1 MVDLYLLLRG
11 FITVFSGF
19 NIVALVLGSFCGI
32 MIGCM
37 PGLTATMG
45 IALLVPFTF
54 GMNPFT
60 GIVMLL
66 GIYTGAIYGGGIASI
81 LIKTP
86 GTPAAAATVFDG
98 YPLAQKGMAGKAIG
112 MATVASGIGGTF
124 TALCLAFFAPILAN
138 FALRFSAPE
147 YFALAVFGL
156 SVTVTLT
163 GRSPLKGIISGCVG
177 LLIAM
182 IGLDPLGG
190 FPRFTFGTTQLT
202 GGFSFV
208 PMLIGLF
215 ALSEGFRQ
223 VEVILTAPKV
233 SSVLTNILPKL
244 SELKACTRTF
254 IRSCIIGLIVGV
266 TPAIGAETSCFI
278 GYSEAKR
285 TSKHPEL
292 FGTGIL
298 EGVAAP
304 QCAENAST
312 GGDVLPMMTLGLPGD
327 AATAVLMGALTIH
340 NLQPGP
346 LLFRDHAD
354 LVHQMFAGMITA
366 NLVYVILG
374 LTFARLFSKIVN
386 VPRRFLIPLIFT
398 TCMVGSYAINN
409 DIFDT
414 MTCVC
419 FGFVGYVMI
428 RYDYPV
434 SPMVL
439 AQILGVMMESNFRR
453 SMAMSRDNLLI
464 LVTRPISLTIL
475 ILAAFTTVTGI
486 LHQRKSAK
494 LEERIAAEAAAARE
508 RARVETTLTSD

>member
-1 MVDLYLLLRG
+1 MVDLALLAKG
-11 FITVFSGF
+11 FATVLSGY
-19 NIVALVLGSFCGI
+19 NLLALIMGSFMGI
-32 MIGCM
+32 IIGAI

-54 GMNPFT
+54 GMNPIT

-98 YPLAQKGMAGKAIG
+98 YPMAQKGMAGKAIG
-112 MATVASGIGGTF
+112 IATVASGIGGTF
-124 TALCLAFFAPILAN
+124 TALCLTFFAPILAN

-156 SVTVTLT
+156 SVTVTLA
-163 GRSPLKGIISGCVG
+163 GRSPLKGFISGAVG

-182 IGLDPLGG
+182 VGLDPIGG
-190 FPRFTFGTTQLT
+190 FPRFTFGMVELT

-223 VEVILTAPKV
+223 VETILTAPKV
-233 SSVLTNILPKL
+233 KAVLTEILPKL
-244 SELKACTRTF
+244 RELKGLSVTF
-254 IRSCIIGLIVGV
+254 IRSCVIGLIVGI
-266 TPAIGAETSCFI
+266 TPAIGAETSCFVS
-278 GYSEAKR
+278 YSEAKR

-304 QCAENAST
+304 QTAENAST
-312 GGDVLPMMTLGLPGD
+312 GGDMLPMLTLGIPGD

-346 LLFRDHAD
+346 LLFRDHSE
-354 LVHQMFAGMITA
+354 LVHQIFGGMIVA
-366 NLVYVILG
+366 NFMFVILG
-374 LTFARLFSKIVN
+374 LTFARFFARVINIDRRCL
-386 VPRRFLIPLIFT
+386 VPMIFIA
-398 TCMVGSYAINN
+398 CMVGSYSINN
-409 DIFDT
+409 VMYDLA
-414 MTCVC
+414 TCVF
-419 FGFVGYVMI
+419 FGFLGYLMI

-439 AQILGVMMESNFRR
+439 AQILGAMMESNFRR
-453 SMAMSRDNLLI
+453 SLVMSRGDPSI
-464 LVTRPISLTIL
+464 LVTRPIALTIL
-475 ILAAFTTVTGI
+475 ILAAFTTITAI
-486 LHQRKSAK
+486 RRQR
-494 LEERIAAEAAAARE
+494 
-508 RARVETTLTSD
+508 RALQAQAGMQ

>member
-1 MVDLYLLLRG
+1 MVDLALLAKG
-11 FITVFSGF
+11 FTTVLSGY
-19 NIVALVLGSFCGI
+19 NLLALIMGSFMGI
-32 MIGCM
+32 IIGAI

-54 GMNPFT
+54 GMNPIT

-98 YPLAQKGMAGKAIG
+98 YPMAQKGMAGKAIG
-112 MATVASGIGGTF
+112 IATVASGIGGTF
-124 TALCLAFFAPILAN
+124 TALCLTFFAPILAN

-156 SVTVTLT
+156 SVTVTLA
-163 GRSPLKGIISGCVG
+163 GRSPLKGFISGAVG

-182 IGLDPLGG
+182 VGLDPIGG
-190 FPRFTFGTTQLT
+190 FPRFTFGMVELT

-223 VEVILTAPKV
+223 VETILTAPKV
-233 SSVLTNILPKL
+233 KAVLTEILPKL
-244 SELKACTRTF
+244 RELKGLSVTF
-254 IRSCIIGLIVGV
+254 IRSCVIGLIVGI
-266 TPAIGAETSCFI
+266 TPAIGAETSCFVS
-278 GYSEAKR
+278 YSEAKR

-304 QCAENAST
+304 QTAENAST
-312 GGDVLPMMTLGLPGD
+312 GGDMLPMLTLGIPGD

-346 LLFRDHAD
+346 LLFRDHSE
-354 LVHQMFAGMITA
+354 LVHQIFGGMIVA
-366 NLVYVILG
+366 NFMFVILG
-374 LTFARLFSKIVN
+374 LTFARFFARVINIDRRCL
-386 VPRRFLIPLIFT
+386 VPMIFIA
-398 TCMVGSYAINN
+398 CMVGSYSINN
-409 DIFDT
+409 VLYDLA
-414 MTCVC
+414 TCVF
-419 FGFVGYVMI
+419 FGFLGYLMI

-439 AQILGVMMESNFRR
+439 AQILGAMMESNFRR
-453 SMAMSRDNLLI
+453 SLVMSRGDPSI
-464 LVTRPISLTIL
+464 LVTRPIALTIL
-475 ILAAFTTVTGI
+475 ILAAFTTITAI
-486 LHQRKSAK
+486 RRQR
-494 LEERIAAEAAAARE
+494 
-508 RARVETTLTSD
+508 RALQAQAGMQ